1 MERLTAAEY
10 QEQTTA
16 PKGGNKYSAQK
27 TVVQGIT
34 FDSKREAQRWAQLR
48 LLERAGEISEIK
60 LQVPIMLVGQK
71 GPLLS
76 RTGRQMRL
84 TVDFTYKNNKTGLT
98 VYEDAKGT
106 PTRDYEVRKAVAEA
120 MGYEII
126 EV

>member
-1 MERLTAAEY
+1 MTAAEY
-10 QEQTTA
+10 QEQTSA

-48 LLERAGEISEIK
+48 LLEKAGEISEIK

-84 TVDFTYKNNKTGLT
+84 TDKNNKAGLT